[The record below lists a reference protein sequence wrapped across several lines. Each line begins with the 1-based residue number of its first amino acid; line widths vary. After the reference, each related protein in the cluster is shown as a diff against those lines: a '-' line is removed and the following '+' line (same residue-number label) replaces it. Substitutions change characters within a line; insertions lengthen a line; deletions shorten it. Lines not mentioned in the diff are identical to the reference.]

1 MLPRST
7 IIVGGGIVGLT
18 TAVVLSRAARGTD
31 SGTEITVLERGE
43 LGTGSTLRAGCG
55 LRPVYQYPVNVKLA
69 RAGLR
74 LWRQSDERL
83 TDPIDFRENGYLF
96 LTDEQPSRQVL
107 QREARRQHQYGFDSA
122 YDDPPSPA
130 HGELG
135 LNYDNYSASLFASDA
150 ALSSPSQMIDALS
163 ETAREGGVQI
173 HTETPV
179 TNIDTSGR
187 AVTIQTPNRGRLAAD
202 AVVNATGAW
211 AGELAAM
218 TGLELPVA
226 PKRRRLSVL
235 DRSVSPDQPLTV
247 DIDTGVY
254 LLADEAGVVHA
265 GGHFGTDDTWDPD
278 SPGAFSDALTDHWRA
293 RLRRRGGRLWDG
305 LADARVTDG
314 WTGLYAMTPSNRPI
328 IDRQGDVV
336 HATGFSGHGIMQA
349 PGAARIIASLLAG
362 ERPSLCDPAA
372 LRHDRATQ
380 PPDIQF

>member
-7 IIVGGGIVGLT
+7 AIVGGGIVGLT
-18 TAVVLSRAARGTD
+18 TAVVLNRAAQRRD
-31 SGTEITVLERGE
+31 SQTSIVVLERGE
-43 LGTGSTLRAGCG
+43 LGAGSTLRAGCG
-55 LRPVYQYPVNVKLA
+55 LRPVYQYPVNVELA
-69 RAGLR
+69 RAGLGF
-74 LWRQSDERL
+74 WRQSDEKL
-83 TDPIDFRENGYLF
+83 TETIDFRENGYLF
-96 LTDEQPSRQVL
+96 LTDEQSSRQVL
-107 QREARRQHQYGFDSA
+107 HREARRQHQHGFDSV
-122 YDDPPSPA
+122 YDDPPSTVHA
-130 HGELG
+130 ELG
-135 LNYDNYSASLFASDA
+135 LNYDNYTASMFASDA
-150 ALSSPSQMIDALS
+150 ALSSPSQMIAALS
-163 ETAREGGVQI
+163 ETAREEGVQL
-173 HTETPV
+173 HTNTPV
-179 TNIDTSGR
+179 ANIDTSGQ
-187 AVTIQTPNRGRLAAD
+187 AVTIQTPNRGRFAAER
-202 AVVNATGAW
+202 VVNATGAW

-218 TGLELPVA
+218 VGLELPVA

-254 LLADEAGVVHA
+254 LLADQAGVVHA

-305 LADARVTDG
+305 LADARVTDS

-349 PGAARIIASLLAG
+349 PGAARIIVSLLAG

-380 PPDIQF
+380 SPDIQF